1 MSVVTTMPLTPAQ
14 IETNG
19 KPGVEW
25 LALTPEQEDF
35 IRSAGPDEACTF
47 YGDVI
52 IRMPKARLEA
62 AHESAFKTAATAA
75 LELIGATADTEVQVS
90 IERPG
95 LGQTYLRVTA
105 TDDTGKSATAIGMIP
120 DPRDH

>member
-1 MSVVTTMPLTPAQ
+1 MSTVTTLPLTQDQ
-14 IETNG
+14 IEQL
-19 KPGVEW
+19 KSKEHPW
-25 LALTPEQEDF
+25 MAMTPEQEEL

-52 IRMPKARLEA
+52 IRMPQATLEA
-62 AHESAFKTAATAA
+62 AHEFAFKAAAKAA
-75 LELIGATADTEVQVS
+75 LELIGATADTEVEVS
-90 IERPG
+90 LEKPE

-120 DPRDH
+120 DPRGH